1 MDSLLV
7 RTAEL
12 VKTNK
17 RRQIMKNIF
26 YLVSVLFAALVLS
39 SCEKETAGYDTLY
52 GVGPDGQ
59 TYCRIPQLYN
69 IAKVGGKLLILVDY
83 SGQWE
88 IELDPQTTWAF
99 LDRTNGKGQ
108 EYVRLC
114 YDGNTTASERQAVV
128 TLSCDNGETV
138 DISVIQTN

>member
-1 MDSLLV
+1 
-7 RTAEL
+7 
-12 VKTNK
+12 
-17 RRQIMKNIF
+17 MKNIF
-26 YLVSVLFAALVLS
+26 YLVSVLFAALVFS
-39 SCEKETAGYDTLY
+39 SCEKENLY

-69 IAKVGGKLLILVDY
+69 IGKVGGKLLILVDY
-83 SGQWE
+83 PGQWE
-88 IELDPQTTWAF
+88 VSLDQQTTWAF
-99 LDRTNGKGQ
+99 LDRTNGKGL

>member
-1 MDSLLV
+1 M
-7 RTAEL
+7 
-12 VKTNK
+12 
-17 RRQIMKNIF
+17 
-26 YLVSVLFAALVLS
+26 
-39 SCEKETAGYDTLY
+39 
-52 GVGPDGQ
+52 
-59 TYCRIPQLYN
+59 
-69 IAKVGGKLLILVDY
+69 GGKLLILVDY

-114 YDGNTTASERQAVV
+114 YDGNTTASERQAFV
-128 TLSCDNGETV
+128 TLSCDNVETV